1 MSGLYSLIGKR
12 HRLAASALVRAIG
25 IFFHAA
31 KAAPT
36 AEDCRDLAAGG
47 HHGISG
53 GRLSPPPETWAR
65 RAYRKIS

>member
-1 MSGLYSLIGKR
+1 
-12 HRLAASALVRAIG
+12 LVRAIG

-36 AEDCRDLAAGG
+36 AEDCRDLAAGS

-53 GRLSPPPETWAR
+53 GRLSPPGDMGPACLSQD
-65 RAYRKIS
+65 ILG

>member
-1 MSGLYSLIGKR
+1 
-12 HRLAASALVRAIG
+12 LVRAIG